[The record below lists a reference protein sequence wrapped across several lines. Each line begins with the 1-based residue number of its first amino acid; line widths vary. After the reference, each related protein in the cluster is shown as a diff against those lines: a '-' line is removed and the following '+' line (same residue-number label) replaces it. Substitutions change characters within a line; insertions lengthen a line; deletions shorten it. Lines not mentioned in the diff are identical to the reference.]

1 MKEAMMELT
10 PEEQYQDQHEYLG
23 LLSDQQLAARVQEAQ
38 VRVEDEQTILRA
50 GKDVMTARGLKSATA

>member
-10 PEEQYQDQHEYLG
+10 LEEQYQDQHEYLG